1 MITRAEIKLINS
13 LSSRSARVEQGLFVA
28 EGEKLVGEILDSS
41 LTIERL
47 YVCGDIVINKTE
59 QVEAIQR
66 ISPSEMERISSHK
79 TPQGVLALVRIPD
92 QRPSSDHAS
101 TGVSLVLDTIQD
113 PGNMGTIIRLAD
125 WFGIGEVFC
134 SKDSAD
140 CYNPKTVQATM
151 GAITRVRVI
160 YTDLA
165 ELLKNSQKPIYGT
178 FLDGENIYTTVVDS
192 PDSAYIVMG
201 NEGQGISRAL
211 EPMINHR
218 LLIPSAGGAFGVES
232 LNVAVATAITC
243 AEFYRLTLTKQIQK
257 P

>member
-13 LSSRSARVEQGLFVA
+13 LSSRSARVEHGLFVA
-28 EGEKLVGEILDSS
+28 EGEKLVGEILHSL

-47 YVCGDIVINKTE
+47 YVCGDV
-59 QVEAIQR
+59 AIAGADRVTDLER
-66 ISPSEMERISSHK
+66 IRASDMARISSHK

-92 QRPSSDHAS
+92 HGESSGHAGA
-101 TGVSLVLDTIQD
+101 GVSLVLDTIQD

-134 SKDSAD
+134 SKDSVD

-165 ELLKNSQKPIYGT
+165 ELLENAQKPIYGT
-178 FLDGENIYTTVVDS
+178 FLDGDNIYTTTIDS
-192 PDSAYIVMG
+192 PHSAYIVMG

-218 LLIPSAGGAFGVES
+218 ILIPSAGGASGVES